1 MTATVYE
8 VKHPLPRMNG
18 RLDIAKEQIDDL
30 DGVTTEAIR
39 SKTRKERRS
48 LKNEQTVSELWN
60 FKQLK
65 IHVVRFPKKSRE
77 KEERKK
83 NLKIMGRSGT
93 VACACNPSTLGG
105 RGGRIA

>member
-18 RLDIAKEQIDDL
+18 RLDIAKEQMDDL
-30 DGVTTEAIR
+30 DGIITEAIR
-39 SKTRKERRS
+39 SKTRRERRF
-48 LKNEQTVSELWN
+48 LKNEQTISELWN

-83 NLKIMGRSGT
+83 KSENNGPVGHSGL
-93 VACACNPSTLGG
+93 CL
-105 RGGRIA
+105 